1 MRTIAVIVAIT
12 LSSQAALAQENS
24 PDFARNG
31 FYIGGGLAI
40 GKYTQLEDETED
52 LLAELGYIV
61 EVDVGIPVGGDVQMG
76 YRLHPHFAVQAHLTI
91 LPNAEIELNGLEL
104 LEIDA
109 LVVTG
114 DLKVFALTG
123 RLQPYALVG
132 VGSMK
137 TKISD
142 SGGFGFGSSTSASDF
157 AVRLAG
163 GLEYYATQAVVLQ
176 AELGG
181 ILTSGD
187 VKNTDLFTANFGVL
201 LRF

>member
-12 LSSQAALAQENS
+12 LASQAALAQENY

-40 GKYTQLEDETED
+40 GKYTKFEDETED
-52 LLAELGYIV
+52 LLAELGYVV
-61 EVDVGIPVGGDVQMG
+61 EVDVGVPVGGDVQMG

-91 LPNAEIELNGLEL
+91 LPNAKIEFDGFEL

-137 TKISD
+137 AKISD
-142 SGGFGFGSSTSASDF
+142 PNGFVSSTSESDF

-163 GLEYYATQAVVLQ
+163 GLEYYATQTVVLQ

-187 VKNTDLFTANFGVL
+187 VNNTDLFTANFGVL

>member
-1 MRTIAVIVAIT
+1 
-12 LSSQAALAQENS
+12 
-24 PDFARNG
+24 
-31 FYIGGGLAI
+31 
-40 GKYTQLEDETED
+40 
-52 LLAELGYIV
+52 
-61 EVDVGIPVGGDVQMG
+61 
-76 YRLHPHFAVQAHLTI
+76 
-91 LPNAEIELNGLEL
+91 
-104 LEIDA
+104 
-109 LVVTG
+109 LVVNG

-123 RLQPYALVG
+123 RLQPYALVD

-137 TKISD
+137 AKISD
-142 SGGFGFGSSTSASDF
+142 SDGFGFGSSTSASDL

-163 GLEYYATQAVVLQ
+163 GLEYYATQTVVLQ